1 MGKYFDMLM
10 EDVRMREGLHS
21 CMNCGVCTGVCPAAE
36 FYNYDPRQIVNIV
49 QTQDDDAIEEL
60 MRSDVIWYCGECM
73 SCRPRCPRG
82 NTPAYVIQALRTLSQ
97 KLGFFVES
105 EKGRQQLA
113 LKRIIGEFRGET
125 PLVGKSPTFRAA
137 LEAAGVDLVFTPTP
151 EIMYP
156 QGLASQTFVE
166 VPGISSLLEGALRPG
181 HFRGVSTVVTKL
193 FNLVQPNVACF
204 GEKDYQQLALIRKMV
219 ADMAMPIEIVGVP
232 TVRAEDGLALSS
244 RNGYLTAAERAIAPE
259 LARTMNW
266 IAGQIEAGNS
276 HLPSL
281 VAQAS
286 QRLDNAGFRTDAID
300 IVDAD
305 TLESASAESQ
315 RLVILMAAYLGKARL
330 IDNRVVAL
338 RG

>member
-1 MGKYFDMLM
+1 MLIVNNPAALR
-10 EDVRMREGLHS
+10 EQIGQWHREGRAIAFVPTMGNLHQGHLTLVEEARRHGDKVVVS
-21 CMNCGVCTGVCPAAE
+21 IFVNPLQFDKAE
-36 FYNYDPRQIVNIV
+36 DLANYP
-49 QTQDDDAIEEL
+49 
-60 MRSDVIWYCGECM
+60 
-73 SCRPRCPRG
+73 
-82 NTPAYVIQALRTLSQ
+82 RTLEQ
-97 KLGFFVES
+97 DC
-105 EKGRQQLA
+105 
-113 LKRIIGEFRGET
+113 
-125 PLVGKSPTFRAA
+125 AA

-204 GEKDYQQLALIRKMV
+204 GEKDYQQLTLIRKMV

-266 IAGQIEAGNS
+266 IAEQIEVGNS

>member
-1 MGKYFDMLM
+1 MSAGACAPVSPSPLTTPSFIDSSEGELTMLVVNNPAALR
-10 EDVRMREGLHS
+10 EQIGQWHREGRAIAFVPTMGNLHQGHLTLVEEARRHGDKVVVS
-21 CMNCGVCTGVCPAAE
+21 IFVNPLQFDKAE
-36 FYNYDPRQIVNIV
+36 DLANYP
-49 QTQDDDAIEEL
+49 
-60 MRSDVIWYCGECM
+60 
-73 SCRPRCPRG
+73 
-82 NTPAYVIQALRTLSQ
+82 RTLEQ
-97 KLGFFVES
+97 DC
-105 EKGRQQLA
+105 
-113 LKRIIGEFRGET
+113 
-125 PLVGKSPTFRAA
+125 AA

-266 IAGQIEAGNS
+266 IAEQIEAGNS

-286 QRLDNAGFRTDAID
+286 QRLNNAGFRTDAID

>member
-1 MGKYFDMLM
+1 MSAGACAPVSPSPLTAPSFIDSSEGELTMLVVNNPAALR
-10 EDVRMREGLHS
+10 EQIGQWHREGRAIAFVPTMGNLHQGHLTLVEEARRHGDKVVVS
-21 CMNCGVCTGVCPAAE
+21 IFVNPLQFDKAE
-36 FYNYDPRQIVNIV
+36 DLANYP
-49 QTQDDDAIEEL
+49 
-60 MRSDVIWYCGECM
+60 
-73 SCRPRCPRG
+73 
-82 NTPAYVIQALRTLSQ
+82 RTLEQ
-97 KLGFFVES
+97 DC
-105 EKGRQQLA
+105 
-113 LKRIIGEFRGET
+113 
-125 PLVGKSPTFRAA
+125 AA

-266 IAGQIEAGNS
+266 IAEQIETGNS

-300 IVDAD
+300 IVDAG
-305 TLESASAESQ
+305 TLGSASAESQ

>member
-1 MGKYFDMLM
+1 MSAGVCAPVSPSPLTTPSFIDSSEGELTMLVVNNPAALR
-10 EDVRMREGLHS
+10 EQIGQWHREGRAIAFVPTMGNLHQGHLTLVEEARRHGDKVVVS
-21 CMNCGVCTGVCPAAE
+21 IFVNPLQFDKAE
-36 FYNYDPRQIVNIV
+36 DLANYP
-49 QTQDDDAIEEL
+49 
-60 MRSDVIWYCGECM
+60 
-73 SCRPRCPRG
+73 
-82 NTPAYVIQALRTLSQ
+82 RTLEQ
-97 KLGFFVES
+97 DC
-105 EKGRQQLA
+105 
-113 LKRIIGEFRGET
+113 
-125 PLVGKSPTFRAA
+125 AA

-219 ADMAMPIEIVGVP
+219 ADMAMPIKIVGVP

>member
-1 MGKYFDMLM
+1 MSAGVCAPVSPSPLTAPSFIDSSEGELTMLVVNNPAALR
-10 EDVRMREGLHS
+10 EQIGQWHREGRAIAFVPTMGNLHQGHLTLVEEARRHGDKVVVS
-21 CMNCGVCTGVCPAAE
+21 IFVNPLQFDKAE
-36 FYNYDPRQIVNIV
+36 DLANYP
-49 QTQDDDAIEEL
+49 
-60 MRSDVIWYCGECM
+60 
-73 SCRPRCPRG
+73 
-82 NTPAYVIQALRTLSQ
+82 RTLEQ
-97 KLGFFVES
+97 DC
-105 EKGRQQLA
+105 
-113 LKRIIGEFRGET
+113 
-125 PLVGKSPTFRAA
+125 AA

-266 IAGQIEAGNS
+266 IAEQIEAGNS

>member
-1 MGKYFDMLM
+1 MRAGACAPVSPSPLTTPSFIDSSEGELTMLVVNNPAALR
-10 EDVRMREGLHS
+10 EQIGQWHREGRAIAFVPTMGNLHQGHLTLVEEARRHGDKVVVS
-21 CMNCGVCTGVCPAAE
+21 IFVNPLQFDKAE
-36 FYNYDPRQIVNIV
+36 DLANYP
-49 QTQDDDAIEEL
+49 
-60 MRSDVIWYCGECM
+60 
-73 SCRPRCPRG
+73 
-82 NTPAYVIQALRTLSQ
+82 RTLEQ
-97 KLGFFVES
+97 DC
-105 EKGRQQLA
+105 
-113 LKRIIGEFRGET
+113 
-125 PLVGKSPTFRAA
+125 AA

-266 IAGQIEAGNS
+266 IAEQIEAGNS

-330 IDNRVVAL
+330 IDNRVVTL

>member
-1 MGKYFDMLM
+1 MSAGACAPASPSPLTTPSFIDSSEGELTMLVVNNPAALR
-10 EDVRMREGLHS
+10 EQIGQWHREGRAIAFVPTMGNLHQGHLTLVEEARRHGDKVVVS
-21 CMNCGVCTGVCPAAE
+21 IFVNPLQFDKAE
-36 FYNYDPRQIVNIV
+36 DLANYP
-49 QTQDDDAIEEL
+49 
-60 MRSDVIWYCGECM
+60 
-73 SCRPRCPRG
+73 
-82 NTPAYVIQALRTLSQ
+82 RTLEQ
-97 KLGFFVES
+97 DC
-105 EKGRQQLA
+105 
-113 LKRIIGEFRGET
+113 
-125 PLVGKSPTFRAA
+125 AA

>member
-1 MGKYFDMLM
+1 MSAGACAPVSPSPLTTPSFIDSSEGELTMLVVNNPAALR
-10 EDVRMREGLHS
+10 EQIGQWHREGRAIAFVPTMGNLHQGHLTLVEEARRHGDKVVVS
-21 CMNCGVCTGVCPAAE
+21 IFVNPLQFDKAE
-36 FYNYDPRQIVNIV
+36 DLANYP
-49 QTQDDDAIEEL
+49 
-60 MRSDVIWYCGECM
+60 
-73 SCRPRCPRG
+73 
-82 NTPAYVIQALRTLSQ
+82 RTLEQ
-97 KLGFFVES
+97 DC
-105 EKGRQQLA
+105 
-113 LKRIIGEFRGET
+113 
-125 PLVGKSPTFRAA
+125 AA

>member
-1 MGKYFDMLM
+1 MSAGACAPVLPSPLTTPSFIDSSEGELTMLVVNNPAALR
-10 EDVRMREGLHS
+10 EQIGQWHREGRAIAFVPTMGNLHQGHLTLVEEARRHGDKVVVS
-21 CMNCGVCTGVCPAAE
+21 IFVNPLQFDKAE
-36 FYNYDPRQIVNIV
+36 DLANYP
-49 QTQDDDAIEEL
+49 
-60 MRSDVIWYCGECM
+60 
-73 SCRPRCPRG
+73 
-82 NTPAYVIQALRTLSQ
+82 RTLEQ
-97 KLGFFVES
+97 DC
-105 EKGRQQLA
+105 
-113 LKRIIGEFRGET
+113 
-125 PLVGKSPTFRAA
+125 AA

-266 IAGQIEAGNS
+266 IAEQIEAGNS

-315 RLVILMAAYLGKARL
+315 RLVILMAVYLGKARL

>member
-1 MGKYFDMLM
+1 MSAGVCAPVSPSPLTTPSFIDSSEGELTMLVVNNSAALR
-10 EDVRMREGLHS
+10 EQIGQWHREGRTIAFVPTMGNLHQGHLTLVEEAHRHGDKVVVS
-21 CMNCGVCTGVCPAAE
+21 IFVNPLQFDKAE
-36 FYNYDPRQIVNIV
+36 DLANYP
-49 QTQDDDAIEEL
+49 
-60 MRSDVIWYCGECM
+60 
-73 SCRPRCPRG
+73 
-82 NTPAYVIQALRTLSQ
+82 RTLEQ
-97 KLGFFVES
+97 DC
-105 EKGRQQLA
+105 
-113 LKRIIGEFRGET
+113 
-125 PLVGKSPTFRAA
+125 AA

-266 IAGQIEAGNS
+266 IAEQIEAGNS

>member
-1 MGKYFDMLM
+1 MSAGACAPVLPSPLTIPSFIDSSEGELTMLVVNNPAALR
-10 EDVRMREGLHS
+10 EQIGQWHREGRAIAFVPTMGNLHQGHLTLVEEARRHGDKVVVS
-21 CMNCGVCTGVCPAAE
+21 IFVNPLQFDKAE
-36 FYNYDPRQIVNIV
+36 DLANYP
-49 QTQDDDAIEEL
+49 
-60 MRSDVIWYCGECM
+60 
-73 SCRPRCPRG
+73 
-82 NTPAYVIQALRTLSQ
+82 RTLEQ
-97 KLGFFVES
+97 DC
-105 EKGRQQLA
+105 
-113 LKRIIGEFRGET
+113 
-125 PLVGKSPTFRAA
+125 AA

-266 IAGQIEAGNS
+266 IAEQIEAGNS

>member
-1 MGKYFDMLM
+1 MSAGACAPVSPSPLTAPSFIDSSEGELTMLVVNNPAALR
-10 EDVRMREGLHS
+10 EQIGQWHREGRAIAFVPTMGNLHQGHLTLVEEARRHGDKVVVS
-21 CMNCGVCTGVCPAAE
+21 IFVNPLQFDKAE
-36 FYNYDPRQIVNIV
+36 DLANYP
-49 QTQDDDAIEEL
+49 
-60 MRSDVIWYCGECM
+60 
-73 SCRPRCPRG
+73 
-82 NTPAYVIQALRTLSQ
+82 RTLEQ
-97 KLGFFVES
+97 DC
-105 EKGRQQLA
+105 
-113 LKRIIGEFRGET
+113 
-125 PLVGKSPTFRAA
+125 AA

-266 IAGQIEAGNS
+266 IAEQIEAGNS

>member
-1 MGKYFDMLM
+1 MSAGACAPVLPSPLTPPSFIDSSEGELTMLVVNNPAALR
-10 EDVRMREGLHS
+10 EQIGQWHREGRAIAFVPTMGNLHQGHLTLVEEARRHGDKVVVS
-21 CMNCGVCTGVCPAAE
+21 IFVNPLQFDKAE
-36 FYNYDPRQIVNIV
+36 DLANYP
-49 QTQDDDAIEEL
+49 
-60 MRSDVIWYCGECM
+60 
-73 SCRPRCPRG
+73 
-82 NTPAYVIQALRTLSQ
+82 RTLEQ
-97 KLGFFVES
+97 DC
-105 EKGRQQLA
+105 
-113 LKRIIGEFRGET
+113 
-125 PLVGKSPTFRAA
+125 AA

-266 IAGQIEAGNS
+266 IAEQIETGNS

>member
-1 MGKYFDMLM
+1 MRAGACAPVSPSPLTTPSFIDSSEGELTMLVVNNPAALR
-10 EDVRMREGLHS
+10 EQIGQWHREGRAIAFVPTMGNLHQGHLTLVEEARRHGDKVVVS
-21 CMNCGVCTGVCPAAE
+21 IFVNPLQFDKAE
-36 FYNYDPRQIVNIV
+36 DLANYP
-49 QTQDDDAIEEL
+49 
-60 MRSDVIWYCGECM
+60 
-73 SCRPRCPRG
+73 
-82 NTPAYVIQALRTLSQ
+82 RTLEQ
-97 KLGFFVES
+97 DC
-105 EKGRQQLA
+105 
-113 LKRIIGEFRGET
+113 
-125 PLVGKSPTFRAA
+125 AA

-266 IAGQIEAGNS
+266 IAEQIEAGNS

>member
-1 MGKYFDMLM
+1 MSAGACAPVSPSPLTTPSFIDSSEGELTMLVVNNPAALR
-10 EDVRMREGLHS
+10 EQIGQWHREGRAIAFVPTMGNLHQGHLTLVEEARHHGDKVVVS
-21 CMNCGVCTGVCPAAE
+21 IFVNPLQFDKAE
-36 FYNYDPRQIVNIV
+36 DLANYP
-49 QTQDDDAIEEL
+49 
-60 MRSDVIWYCGECM
+60 
-73 SCRPRCPRG
+73 
-82 NTPAYVIQALRTLSQ
+82 RTLEQ
-97 KLGFFVES
+97 DC
-105 EKGRQQLA
+105 
-113 LKRIIGEFRGET
+113 
-125 PLVGKSPTFRAA
+125 AA
-137 LEAAGVDLVFTPTP
+137 LGAAGVDLVFTPTP

-266 IAGQIEAGNS
+266 IAEQIEAGNS